1 MQTAHVH
8 SDNVRAVTGGNYCAD
23 LWNMETGDRLQTL
36 RYGQTNYVL
45 FLPNPDRVL
54 YADAWGQLAIIDLD
68 GNEIITLKSVVNNPP
83 AMAMLNNGRELMAG
97 ELHEKTISVHDVV
110 TGDVVYAFVE
120 HRSTL
125 FNCLAV
131 HPSNSIIL
139 AYNQNG
145 LFYILKNTRN

>member
-1 MQTAHVH
+1 MQTAHIH
-8 SDNVRAVTGGNYCAD
+8 SDNVRAVTGSCYGAD
-23 LWNMETGDRLQTL
+23 LWSMETGDKLQTL
-36 RYGQTNYVL
+36 RYDQTNYVL
-45 FLPNPDRVL
+45 FLSEPDRIL
-54 YADAWGQLAIIDLD
+54 YANEYGQLAIMDLE
-68 GNEIITLKSVVNNPP
+68 GNEVIALQSVVNNPP
-83 AMAMLNNGRELMAG
+83 AMAMLNNGRELIAG
-97 ELHEKTISVHDVV
+97 ELHEKTISVHDVI

-145 LFYILKNTRN
+145 LFYILKNTQN